1 MKMKYALILLTAIIW
16 FLPANIQAQ
25 ERVYAA
31 DILAKEQAPRAY
43 KYRVYFKDKK
53 NSPYRKSQP
62 EKFLSQKALQ
72 RRAKWKLKID
82 NHDLPVSPQYID
94 DIAAKG
100 VKVLCVSK
108 WNNTALVQS
117 EDSAKLENLAT
128 LSYVDSVKKVFHDI
142 VFSPVTPDSLR
153 FTWLNDSTMFC
164 SEYYGYAQE
173 QIEMLNGHRLHN
185 LGFRGK
191 GMTIAIIDGGFHN
204 ADTVKLLNNV
214 KILGTHNFVR
224 PERSVYTEN
233 QHGTNVLSCM
243 GANKPGSIVGTAPDA
258 EYWLLVSEDEYT
270 ETPAEED
277 TWAAALEYADSV
289 GVDVVNSSLGY
300 NIFND
305 STMSVKYNELDGK
318 THLISRSASLAAS
331 RGILVVNS
339 AGNSGDDPWRK
350 IGIPADARDMLTV
363 GAVYDAQK
371 FAFFTSVGFSADG
384 RVKPDVSA
392 RGLFSTVVRDNGR
405 IGYANGT
412 SFSSPI
418 TAGMVAC
425 LMQALPKL
433 KPTEIIELLHQ
444 CGDRYEHPDNI
455 FGYGVP
461 DYYKAYLKGRR

>member
-1 MKMKYALILLTAIIW
+1 MKTKYTCILLTTVMLL
-16 FLPANIQAQ
+16 LPAALMAQ
-25 ERVYAA
+25 ERVYSTSS
-31 DILAKEQAPRAY
+31 LPQQRVY

-53 NSPYRKSQP
+53 ESPYRKSKP
-62 EKFLSQKALQ
+62 AEFLSKKALQ
-72 RRAKWKLKID
+72 RRAKWKIKID
-82 NHDLPVSPQYID
+82 DHDLPVSPKYIGAV
-94 DIAAKG
+94 AAKG
-100 VKVLCVSK
+100 AKVLCVSK

-117 EDSAKLENLAT
+117 EDSARLESLAA
-128 LSYVDSVKKVFHDI
+128 LSCVDSVKKVFHDL
-142 VFSPVTPDSLR
+142 VFDLTPLDSLR
-153 FTWLNDSTMFC
+153 FSELNDSVMLT

-191 GMTIAIIDGGFHN
+191 GMTIAIIDGGFDN

-214 KILGTHNFVR
+214 KILGTHNFMR
-224 PERSVYTEN
+224 PGHSVYAEN

-258 EYWLLVSEDEYT
+258 EYWLLQSEDAYT
-270 ETPAEED
+270 ETPAEQD
-277 TWAAALEYADSV
+277 TWAAALEFADSV

-300 NIFND
+300 YSFD
-305 STMSVKYNELDGK
+305 DTTMNVRYSELDGK

-363 GAVYDAQK
+363 GAVYDSRT
-371 FAFFTSVGFSADG
+371 FAPFTSVGFSADG
-384 RVKPDVSA
+384 RVKPDVAA
-392 RGLFSTVVRDNGR
+392 RGFLSAVVRSTGW
-405 IGYANGT
+405 ISFVFGT

-418 TAGMVAC
+418 TAGMAAC
-425 LMQALPKL
+425 LMQALPEK
-433 KPTEIIELLHQ
+433 KPEEIIDILHKS
-444 CGDRYEHPDNI
+444 GDRSENPDNI

-461 DYYKAYLKGRR
+461 DYYKAYINNKSRR